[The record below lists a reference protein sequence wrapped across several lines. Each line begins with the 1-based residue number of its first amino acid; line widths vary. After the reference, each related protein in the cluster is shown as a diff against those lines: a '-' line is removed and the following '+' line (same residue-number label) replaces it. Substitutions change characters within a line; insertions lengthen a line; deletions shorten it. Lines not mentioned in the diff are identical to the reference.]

1 MIVKKKK
8 AQTALEILVI
18 FGILIVGAIIF
29 ALFYSTNIEKKLD
42 TSSNIQGTYSD
53 IENNLQSNDPQQ
65 PIETCGND
73 FCGPGENCIGCPDD
87 CDCTNCPLTAPTLQ
101 ITPVPITGVPA
112 GAPGH
117 NTFNLQIAVI
127 RQSEFSGKNIKIKK
141 ITFNGGQTTVFY
153 SGQNQIPTTGLEIN
167 QEMTEDDFGNFS
179 YTISNLSSIKSGNYV
194 VAVSAEVS
202 GCDLNSEA
210 KTMITIKGLSANLSL
225 SPDGASYPNT
235 LFGVN
240 VNVNNYNSDSNISI
254 TKIYT
259 LSSKGYLVNNVCSY
273 DGTDINISGLSVNIM
288 LDKSYDDYNYLFK
301 NNLSCKYPGPY
312 KLMFTLHDNDEN
324 TDYDYNATIDKAIAE
339 RCSFTLNE
347 GTGTELDPYV
357 ISNPDDLDCIRY
369 KSSSNFILGNNIDLN
384 HTILS
389 SDPKYSWYDETKGWR
404 PIGTLDAAFTGSLD
418 GADYEIQNLYSRR
431 NSPNPGG
438 GVVTPFLTTGDI
450 YNSLFLYL
458 DGADISNLKLVR
470 VDLLGFAANPLVYYS
485 NNSTFTD
492 IAVDGNVIGEA
503 GGQHYISGI
512 VGYAKDSEFNK
523 ISFYG
528 RIKGNYMIGGLIAQ
542 TNNVRIDQSLAVADI
557 NGMTAVG
564 GLIGGDYAIYGD
576 SAEYPSVINNSQ
588 SSVTLRSP
596 YMANGQVWM
605 GSSFGGLVG
614 GGNIIILNSSS
625 DVNMFNAYSL
635 SGGLCGSCN
644 SITNSYAIGNIS
656 TLDNNPFNSHGYNY
670 PSQIG
675 GLAGALRG
683 ATATNSYFIGNIE
696 LLPTPTDIGVANQIG
711 GLIGVAY
718 GRENDEVKIENCYSR
733 ANIIVSGNAEKV
745 GGLVGYAIS
754 YPDINNSYANS
765 YSASNI
771 TVEGEASGVGGFIG
785 GINNSVDPE
794 TRTNIFNS
802 YSIGNINISGTKTSV
817 GGLIGYKSPDSHV
830 DYSYWNTQTSGYSSS
845 AGGLGRTTD
854 QMTYPDYP
862 STYTDWDFSS
872 VWAEDME
879 GTNDGYPYLLPSP
892 PSVDLRGDPAPK
904 VVEEGGEVFSYIL
917 ISEDGNILDSGII
930 NN

>member
-101 ITPVPITGVPA
+101 ITPEPITGVPA

-117 NTFNLQIAVI
+117 NTFNLQIAVM
-127 RQSEFSGKNIKIKK
+127 RQSEFSGKTIKIKK
-141 ITFNGGQTTVFY
+141 VIFNESQTDVFYKGQT
-153 SGQNQIPTTGLEIN
+153 QIPITGLEIN

-179 YTISNLSSIKSGNYV
+179 YTISNLSSTKSGVYV
-194 VAVSAEVS
+194 IKVFAEVS

-389 SDPKYSWYDETKGWR
+389 SDPKYSWYDDTKGWR

-438 GVVTPFLTTGDI
+438 GVVTPFLITGDI

-458 DGADISNLKLVR
+458 DGAHISSLNMTGVDINGYSAGSL
-470 VDLLGFAANPLVYYS
+470 AYYS
-485 NNSTFTD
+485 NNSNFEKID
-492 IAVDGNVIGEA
+492 LEGIINGNLYIG
-503 GGQHYISGI
+503 GLIS
-512 VGYAKDSEFNK
+512 YAKDSNFTDCSVNGSMLVSSYAGGIVGQGENIMLLK
-523 ISFYG
+523 CNSNISLNGY
-528 RIKGNYMIGGLIAQ
+528 YSIGGLVGSSSGIIE
-542 TNNVRIDQSLAVADI
+542 NSYSSGNLSGKVS
-557 NGMTAVG
+557 VG
-564 GLIGGDYAIYGD
+564 GLIGSGSNLSIKD
-576 SAEYPSVINNSQ
+576 SYSQ
-588 SSVTLRSP
+588 
-596 YMANGQVWM
+596 ANIFDGV
-605 GSSFGGLVG
+605 VH
-614 GGNIIILNSSS
+614 I
-625 DVNMFNAYSL
+625 
-635 SGGLCGSCN
+635 GGLCGSCL
-644 SITNSYAIGNIS
+644 SVENSYATGDI
-656 TLDNNPFNSHGYNY
+656 NSLEIVEGIYSPTALPMN
-670 PSQIG
+670 IG
-675 GLAGALRG
+675 GLAGITYQDVL
-683 ATATNSYFIGNIE
+683 NSYSTGNIN
-696 LLPTPTDIGVANQIG
+696 LLSQPDHNTHMVG
-711 GLIGVAY
+711 GLIGQVVGY
-718 GRENDEVKIENCYSR
+718 NNVYS
-733 ANIIVSGNAEKV
+733 AEINNNYSKGNII
-745 GGLVGYAIS
+745 
-754 YPDINNSYANS
+754 INGDARN
-765 YSASNI
+765 
-771 TVEGEASGVGGFIG
+771 VGGFIG
-785 GINNSVDPE
+785 GIHNSVDPE

-817 GGLIGYKSPDSHV
+817 GGLIGYNPDSHV

-854 QMTYPDYP
+854 QMTYPYD
-862 STYTDWDFSS
+862 SNTYFNWDFSS

-892 PSVDLRGDPAPK
+892 PSVDLRGGPAPK

>member
-87 CDCTNCPLTAPTLQ
+87 CDCTNCPLTAPILQ

-117 NTFNLQIAVI
+117 NTFNLQIAVM
-127 RQSEFSGKNIKIKK
+127 RQSEFSGKNIEIKK
-141 ITFNGGQTTVFY
+141 VIFNESHTDVFYQGQT
-153 SGQNQIPTTGLEIN
+153 QIPITGLVID
-167 QEMTEDDFGNFS
+167 QEMVESTPGNFL
-179 YTISNLSSIKSGNYV
+179 YNITNLSSTKSGVYV
-194 VAVSAEVS
+194 IKVFAEVS
-202 GCDLNSEA
+202 GCDLNSET

-225 SPDGASYPNT
+225 SPDGTSNRDEP
-235 LFGVN
+235 FGVDI
-240 VNVNNYNSDSNISI
+240 NVNNYNSDSNVSI
-254 TKIYT
+254 TKIYVLDTNNT
-259 LSSKGYLVNNVCSY
+259 LLDNACSY
-273 DGTDINISGLSVNIM
+273 NGNLISSSGQVVNILM
-288 LDKSYDDYNYLFK
+288 NKTYNDYNYSFK
-301 NNLSCKYPGPY
+301 DTFSCKYSGQY

-324 TDYDYNATIDKAIAE
+324 TDYDYNATIENSIQD
-339 RCSFTLNE
+339 RCLYLGNP
-347 GTGTELDPYV
+347 GDGTESKPYV
-357 ISNPDDLDCIRY
+357 ISNPGDLDCIRY
-369 KSSSNFILGNNIDLN
+369 NLSKHFILGDNIDLN
-384 HTILS
+384 HALMS
-389 SDPKYSWYDETKGWR
+389 SNSEYYWYDDTKGWN

-438 GVVTPFLTTGDI
+438 GVVTPFLITGDI

-485 NNSTFTD
+485 NNSTFAD
-492 IAVDGNVIGEA
+492 IAVDGNVIGEY
-503 GGQHYISGI
+503 GGRYYISGI

-528 RIKGNYMIGGLIAQ
+528 RIKGDYMVGGLIAQ

-564 GLIGGDYAIYGD
+564 GLIGGDKPIYGD

-596 YMANGQVWM
+596 YMASGQVWK
-605 GSSFGGLVG
+605 GRSFGGLVG
-614 GGNIIILNSSS
+614 GGNTIILNSSS
-625 DVNMFNAYSL
+625 DVNLFNAYSW

-656 TLDNNPFNSHGYNY
+656 TLDNNPFNSQGYNF

-785 GINNSVDPE
+785 DSYDDGYRPIPGITTLLNNYWDNTLHTYE
-794 TRTNIFNS
+794 T
-802 YSIGNINISGTKTSV
+802 
-817 GGLIGYKSPDSHV
+817 
-830 DYSYWNTQTSGYSSS
+830 DYG
-845 AGGLGRTTD
+845 AGRTTA
-854 QMTYPDYP
+854 QMTYPYDP
-862 STYTDWDFSS
+862 STYIDWDFSS

-892 PSVDLRGDPAPK
+892 PSVDLRGGPAPK
-904 VVEEGGEVFSYIL
+904 VVEEGGGVFSYIL